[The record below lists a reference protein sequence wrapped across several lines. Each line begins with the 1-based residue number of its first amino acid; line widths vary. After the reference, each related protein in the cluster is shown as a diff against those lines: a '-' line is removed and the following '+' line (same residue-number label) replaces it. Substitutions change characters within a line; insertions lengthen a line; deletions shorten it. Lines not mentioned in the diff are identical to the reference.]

1 MITSEQQRDVEQ
13 EARTFFSKAGIQGDV
28 NVSYTEESGVLVAV
42 TSAEPQLYIGERG
55 QTLFE
60 IQHIL
65 RMVLKKYFT
74 EPVRVNLDIN
84 DYRKNKET
92 YIRELAKEAAEEVAL
107 VKKPKELSPMPA
119 VERRIVHMV
128 VAERPDV
135 ESDSIGEGSD
145 RRVVIRAKE
154 YSS

>member
-1 MITSEQQRDVEQ
+1 
-13 EARTFFSKAGIQGDV
+13 
-28 NVSYTEESGVLVAV
+28 
-42 TSAEPQLYIGERG
+42 
-55 QTLFE
+55 
-60 IQHIL
+60 
-65 RMVLKKYFT
+65 MVLKKYFT